1 MFQQV
6 MRFARMLAPGRFQRM
21 MGRGSTMAGSS
32 AQLGALAGATTLA
45 SKSATQLLDRDALVT
60 LIMLFFVDPA
70 RLSAQRLQKVLR
82 SVCAQSAT
90 CDFVVWC
97 LVAVLDKVTS
107 DSSRYEDLAGST
119 TGWIDNICVPSAL
132 GQHERAIKFFK
143 NSHSVVVHQAVA
155 ASATRLVLEMLTSL
169 ARAYPGH
176 FVPAK
181 LRAAD
186 STLSTSSYSHPLSQF
201 WHIVHG
207 LSKGESQQ
215 LRSGQHRHST
225 GSSSA
230 DCGST
235 QGGVSASLASAT
247 LEESAVGLLMAYLNR
262 AVVRSSSQLQ
272 DKLLRLICTVCFL
285 FSSRFDSLIQIRW

>member
-1 MFQQV
+1 MSLAIRCKLLTSKSPGPLRPQV

-143 NSHSVVVHQAVA
+143 NSHSDMY
-155 ASATRLVLEMLTSL
+155 SFLVT
-169 ARAYPGH
+169 YG
-176 FVPAK
+176 
-181 LRAAD
+181 
-186 STLSTSSYSHPLSQF
+186 
-201 WHIVHG
+201 
-207 LSKGESQQ
+207 
-215 LRSGQHRHST
+215 
-225 GSSSA
+225 
-230 DCGST
+230 
-235 QGGVSASLASAT
+235 
-247 LEESAVGLLMAYLNR
+247 
-262 AVVRSSSQLQ
+262 
-272 DKLLRLICTVCFL
+272 
-285 FSSRFDSLIQIRW
+285 